1 VSLQH
6 SPRHP
11 NFLGVEVQNLKE
23 RERYKREGRKGEK
36 GKKEKDREGRKEKGG
51 ERGETSVMPARQIFL
66 STHTICVAVFEL

>member
-1 VSLQH
+1 MSLQH

-51 ERGETSVMPARQIFL
+51 ERE
-66 STHTICVAVFEL
+66 